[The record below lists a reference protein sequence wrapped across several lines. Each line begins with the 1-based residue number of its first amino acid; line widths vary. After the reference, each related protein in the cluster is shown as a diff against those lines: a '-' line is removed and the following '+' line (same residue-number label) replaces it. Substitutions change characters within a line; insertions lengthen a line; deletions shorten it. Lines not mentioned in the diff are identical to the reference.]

1 MNAHVI
7 CDRGTNLLYP
17 GETVRLLRELP
28 ESGLPQFKEGTV
40 TGVTPPGEGEA
51 RTVEVRFYRN
61 GEAVTVSLPFDD
73 IELVIDQSLLFRT
86 AVFWSLQEPCNKLV
100 ELAVN
105 SLLDNG
111 FLLRDGLNVARL
123 HYDRADRWW
132 KWGEKISDRT
142 GALVVTSAPAWDG
155 CVVAFSGRQR
165 FHLEFRLRGRRDP
178 VIFLHEREAA
188 YADQIMA
195 TESAMSLA
203 RVLMNMSSAVGAQYC
218 AFPVADPWIQDE
230 DWQSLMRPPLYPDF
244 FMLPETELPEG
255 MPGFRE
261 IKLTENRAVWT
272 WLPMKGSPLEVAFH
286 RTDEELNRNR
296 LRKLNA
302 LGEKYYD
309 QMYESGRGANGCY
322 SNAKD
327 AFYDAIGLANEL
339 GLTEEAEALSKRLEH
354 IKAVFRSQFT

>member
-1 MNAHVI
+1 M
-7 CDRGTNLLYP
+7 LYP

-28 ESGLPQFKEGTV
+28 EGGLPQFKEGTV
-40 TGVTPPGEGEA
+40 AGVTPPVEGGDG
-51 RTVEVRFYRN
+51 TVKVRFYRD
-61 GEAVTVSLPFDD
+61 GEAVTASLPFNDV
-73 IELVIDQSLLFRT
+73 ELVIEQSVLFRT
-86 AVFWSLQEPCNKLV
+86 AVFWALQEPRDKLV
-100 ELAVN
+100 ELAIT
-105 SLLDNG
+105 SLLDSG

-123 HYDRADRWW
+123 HYDRDDRWW
-132 KWGEKISDRT
+132 KWGEKISDPT
-142 GALVVTSAPAWDG
+142 GALVATSSSTWDG
-155 CVVAFSGRQR
+155 CVAAFSGRQR

-188 YADQIMA
+188 YSDQIKA

-203 RVLMNMSSAVGAQYC
+203 RSLMNLSSAIGARYC
-218 AFPVADPWIQDE
+218 AFPVADPWLQDE

-244 FMLPETELPEG
+244 FLVPETALPEG
-255 MPGFRE
+255 LPGFRE

-272 WLPMKGSPLEVAFH
+272 WLPMKGSPIEVGFR
-286 RTDEELNRNR
+286 RTDDELNRNR

-327 AFYDAIGLANEL
+327 AFDDAIGLAKEL
-339 GLTEEAEALSKRLEH
+339 GLNEEAQALSKRLEH
-354 IKAVFRSQFT
+354 IKAVFRSQFS

>member
-1 MNAHVI
+1 VTAS
-7 CDRGTNLLYP
+7 LA
-17 GETVRLLRELP
+17 
-28 ESGLPQFKEGTV
+28 FKDV
-40 TGVTPPGEGEA
+40 
-51 RTVEVRFYRN
+51 
-61 GEAVTVSLPFDD
+61 
-73 IELVIDQSLLFRT
+73 ELVVEQSLLFRT
-86 AVFWSLQEPCNKLV
+86 AGFWTLQGSRDKLV
-100 ELAVN
+100 ELAIN
-105 SLLDNG
+105 SLLDSG
-111 FLLRDGLNVARL
+111 LLLRDGLNVARL
-123 HYDRADRWW
+123 HYDRDDRWW
-132 KWGEKISDRT
+132 KWGEKISDPT
-142 GALVVTSAPAWDG
+142 GALAVTSAPAWDG

-165 FHLEFRLRGRRDP
+165 FHLEFRLRGGRDP

-195 TESAMSLA
+195 TESAMSLV
-203 RVLMNMSSAVGAQYC
+203 RVLMNLASAVGARYC
-218 AFPVADPWIQDE
+218 AFPIADPWLEDE

-255 MPGFRE
+255 LPGFRE

-309 QMYESGRGANGCY
+309 QMYESGRGANSCY

-327 AFYDAIGLANEL
+327 AFYDAIALAKEL
-339 GLTEEAEALSKRLEH
+339 GLNEEAEALSKRLEH
-354 IKAVFRSQFT
+354 IKAVFRSQFS

>member
-1 MNAHVI
+1 
-7 CDRGTNLLYP
+7 LFYP
-17 GETVRLLRELP
+17 AETVRLLRELP

-40 TGVTPPGEGEA
+40 TAVTPLSQGEDG
-51 RTVEVRFYRN
+51 TVDVRFHRN
-61 GEAVTVSLPFDD
+61 GEAVNVSLPFND
-73 IELVIDQSLLFRT
+73 IELVIEQSALFRT
-86 AVFWSLQEPCNKLV
+86 AVFWALQEPRDKLV
-100 ELAVN
+100 ELAIN
-105 SLLDNG
+105 SLLDSG

-123 HYDRADRWW
+123 HYDRDDRWW
-132 KWGEKISDRT
+132 KWGEKFSDPT
-142 GALVVTSAPAWDG
+142 GALAATPAPAWDG

-203 RVLMNMSSAVGAQYC
+203 RVLMNLASAVGARYC
-218 AFPVADPWIQDE
+218 AFPVADPWLQDE

-255 MPGFRE
+255 LPGFRG
-261 IKLTENRAVWT
+261 IKLTENRAVST
-272 WLPMKGSPLEVAFH
+272 WLPMKGSPIEVGFQ

-327 AFYDAIGLANEL
+327 AFYDAIGLANEM
-339 GLTEEAEALSKRLEH
+339 GMKEEAEALSKRLEH
-354 IKAVFRSQFT
+354 IKAVFRSQFS